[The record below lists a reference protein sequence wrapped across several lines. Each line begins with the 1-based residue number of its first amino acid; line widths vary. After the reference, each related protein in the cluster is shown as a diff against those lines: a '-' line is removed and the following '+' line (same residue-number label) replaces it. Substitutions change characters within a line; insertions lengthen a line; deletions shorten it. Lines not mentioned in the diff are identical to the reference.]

1 MSSILDKTA
10 ETIRNDIEFLLRFI
24 PATDPKQVE
33 RGLAPMFYITGTYE
47 GDVELATKVK
57 EICDRYGIELRN
69 DEEEDYEEG
78 VEQ

>member
-1 MSSILDKTA
+1 MSGIVDETA
-10 ETIRNDIEFLLRFI
+10 ETIRQDIEFLLRFI

-33 RGLAPMFYITGTYE
+33 QGLAPMFYITGTYE
-47 GDVELATKVK
+47 GDVSLATKVK
-57 EICDRYGIELRN
+57 EICDRYGIVIHN